1 MIAPGLACLDRRP
14 PLPAAGERWALF
26 LDIDGT
32 LMPIVETPGDVHP
45 DARLNR
51 LLAGLVPSLDGA
63 VALISGRP
71 LGDVARLFAP
81 LTLPAAGQH
90 GLERRDARGGIH
102 RHQFDR
108 QPLERMAHAARA
120 LMISHPGLELED
132 KGMSLALHFRRAPQ
146 LAGLVRETLARHL
159 PDSGSG
165 LVMQPG
171 KMVMEVKPAGRD
183 KGIAVRE
190 FMAEE
195 PFRGRRPVFVG
206 DDVTDEFGFR
216 VVNELGGVTV
226 KVGDG
231 ETAARW
237 CLPEVD
243 EVRDW
248 LAALAA
254 RDEERI

>member
-1 MIAPGLACLDRRP
+1 MIAPGLACPDRRP
-14 PLPAAGERWALF
+14 PLPAAGDRWALF

-32 LMPIVETPGDVHP
+32 LLPIVETPSAVHP

-51 LLAGLVPSLDGA
+51 LLEKLILALDGA

-71 LGDVARLFAP
+71 LDNVARLFAP

-90 GLERRDARGGIH
+90 GLERRDARGGVH
-102 RHQFDR
+102 RHKFDR
-108 QPLERMAHAARA
+108 RPLERMAHAARA
-120 LMISHPGLELED
+120 LMTSNPGLELED

-159 PDSGSG
+159 PESGSG

-216 VVNELGGVTV
+216 VVNELGGLTV
-226 KVGDG
+226 KVGGG

-237 CLPEVD
+237 RLPEVG

-248 LAALAA
+248 LAALAI
-254 RDEERI
+254 RDEERT